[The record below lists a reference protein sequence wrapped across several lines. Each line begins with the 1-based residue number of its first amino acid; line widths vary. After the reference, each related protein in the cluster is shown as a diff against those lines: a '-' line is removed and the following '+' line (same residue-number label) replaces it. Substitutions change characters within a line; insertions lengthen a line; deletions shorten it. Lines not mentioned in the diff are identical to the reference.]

1 MSITSLLRSKYS
13 LDLPEV
19 GSNILTFLKVLPN
32 QTWVCSLECNKANL
46 LTPGCGE
53 GKYNLYCRA
62 PSTEKGQLK
71 LKGPELPN
79 GFQERD
85 FKGTVRERTAGCM
98 ISCAQ
103 FLDWLASGWSFN
115 PHQRSGFSQSRVFML
130 AVSSFCLVGGLLLI
144 KQLRNVCQAFI
155 FLLGNWEYR
164 DSAVLQ
170 VYSLN
175 CYQFPGPR
183 AVLHFYIFTFPNH

>member
-1 MSITSLLRSKYS
+1 MFFASLSVVLAMSITSLLRSKYS

-103 FLDWLASGWSFN
+103 FLDWLASG
-115 PHQRSGFSQSRVFML
+115 
-130 AVSSFCLVGGLLLI
+130 
-144 KQLRNVCQAFI
+144 
-155 FLLGNWEYR
+155 
-164 DSAVLQ
+164 
-170 VYSLN
+170 
-175 CYQFPGPR
+175 
-183 AVLHFYIFTFPNH
+183 